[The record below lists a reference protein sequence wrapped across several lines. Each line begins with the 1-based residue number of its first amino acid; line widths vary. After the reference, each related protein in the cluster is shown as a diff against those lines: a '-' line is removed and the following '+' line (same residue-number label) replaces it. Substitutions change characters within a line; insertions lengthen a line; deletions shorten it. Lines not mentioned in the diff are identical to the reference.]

1 MLLKKIIHKIV
12 LFDGKNLDNKYQGA
26 VMIHQSSQSQ
36 PMFQFH
42 CFVNCAY
49 DVQMF
54 SFGPISGSVTIMMTK
69 YVTAQLMS

>member
-36 PMFQFH
+36 PMLHSREKKLLKEKKRKVKQF
-42 CFVNCAY
+42 
-49 DVQMF
+49 
-54 SFGPISGSVTIMMTK
+54 
-69 YVTAQLMS
+69 